1 VAIERTSLK
10 PNVYKDASARR
21 VLRNCVRQ
29 LIALPS
35 SAKAEA
41 IARIRGGAIDA
52 SRALTPRVGQE
63 TALCA
68 SILCDLRAQGWR
80 LHLPS
85 RAIEVGPPA
94 DEGSVEERKAQIRAA
109 HLIERD
115 AQLSQPSV
123 RRFVRDMERRRLHK
137 AQWHSVFSLMRDGR
151 ELGAALRRAAALA
164 DQGQRA
170 VALRECVDAYVQV
183 IESDGVCEFTGL
195 RLLDVWR
202 YFRHTWNTAYQS
214 TPGRKVWLLVRD
226 RAAPNHPV
234 IGIGAL
240 GSAIVQLSPRDAW
253 IGWRADEFLAQLQ
266 KRPTVIWARWLKK
279 SLRSLIG
286 ELYVT
291 DFRAERVLRTGELT
305 KPGKEVVRRLRAL
318 AAEEWRAHRLYPA
331 SRSHKKATNRARD
344 ADWKGEAQQHLFR
357 AKRAEHLAELLEA
370 RRALLLA
377 KFQKPTAAALK
388 RILGSAA
395 SRRAIMTVL
404 RYMKAA
410 HVGVDMMDITIC
422 GAVAPYNALLGG
434 KLVGL
439 LLASP
444 QVAAAYNER
453 YRKVPSIIASSMAGR
468 SIRRSPKLVLL
479 GTTSLYGVASSQ
491 YNRLKMPV
499 ERAGGRRGDELA
511 FVPVGKTVGF
521 GSFHF
526 SRETMS
532 QLEVLLAQQG
542 SGRPVNSIFGEG
554 VNPKLR
560 KVRAGLDLIGLPSDV
575 LLRHGSPRIIYQV
588 PLARNFREVLLGLA
602 SRATPIIPDRSDSVS
617 RLVSYWRE
625 RWLAQRINNR
635 TVLEEVE
642 RHTLAYPVKH
652 GARVPLPAVSSESG
666 PLFAELTPSDVNR
679 AHSAMAVTRHG
690 AADQPARAAAAAS
703 PA

>member
-1 VAIERTSLK
+1 
-10 PNVYKDASARR
+10 
-21 VLRNCVRQ
+21 
-29 LIALPS
+29 
-35 SAKAEA
+35 
-41 IARIRGGAIDA
+41 
-52 SRALTPRVGQE
+52 
-63 TALCA
+63 
-68 SILCDLRAQGWR
+68 
-80 LHLPS
+80 
-85 RAIEVGPPA
+85 
-94 DEGSVEERKAQIRAA
+94 
-109 HLIERD
+109 
-115 AQLSQPSV
+115 
-123 RRFVRDMERRRLHK
+123 MERRRLHK